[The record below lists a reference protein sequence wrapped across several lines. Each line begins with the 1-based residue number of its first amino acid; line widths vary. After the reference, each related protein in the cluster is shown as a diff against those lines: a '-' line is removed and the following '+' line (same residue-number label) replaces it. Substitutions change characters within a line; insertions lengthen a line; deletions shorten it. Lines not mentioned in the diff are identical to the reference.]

1 MWVIVPVKDLASAK
15 QRLAHILT
23 PIERARLMSNMLAD
37 VLDAVTGAVGVAG
50 LAVITNDSA
59 VKTMA
64 EKYGGRVIPEPLGS
78 NLCLAATHALR
89 MLATER
95 IGSAAIIP
103 ADVPLVTSEI
113 VDRLCVAHAKPRG
126 VTIAAAT
133 RDGGTNALALSTP
146 RVIAPAFGTD
156 SFRRHCAS
164 ARAVDIEPVIVTAP
178 EFSLD
183 IDTLNDLQELLQR
196 PVTCATQRYLLDS
209 GIAERLR
216 LLPDVAIGFSI
227 GTTQPQ
233 TLHRS
238 SQ

>member
-1 MWVIVPVKDLASAK
+1 MWVVVPVKDIASAK

-23 PIERARLMSNMLAD
+23 PIERARLMANMLED
-37 VLDAVTGAVGVAG
+37 VLGAVAG
-50 LAVITNDSA
+50 SVEVVGLMVITNDPA
-59 VKTMA
+59 VQA
-64 EKYGGRVIPEPLGS
+64 IAQKYAARVISEPVGS
-78 NLCLAATHALR
+78 NLCSATAHALR
-89 MLATER
+89 MLADER
-95 IGSAAIIP
+95 VRSAAIIP

-113 VDRLCVAHAKPRG
+113 VNRLCVAHAKPRG

-133 RDGGTNALALSTP
+133 RDGGTNALALSPP

-164 ARAVDIEPVIVTAP
+164 ARAVDIEPVIVAAP
-178 EFSLD
+178 ELSLD
-183 IDTLNDLQELLQR
+183 IDTLNDLQELLHR

-216 LLPDVAIGFSI
+216 LLPDVAIGLSI
-227 GTTQPQ
+227 GTTQPH